1 MVINFNKKR
10 RKIALILCTLLCIIS
25 AFLIINHKPEQETLA
40 ILDDR
45 EINNYIID
53 VVFNDKDKKI
63 ECNQNITYINNTDKT
78 LWKTKGMDI
87 QIGEVVPDKGI
98 TVTIDGNIK
107 YINADGII
115 SQ

>member
-10 RKIALILCTLLCIIS
+10 RNIALILCTLLCIIS

-63 ECNQNITYINNTDKT
+63 ECNQNITYINNTNKT
-78 LWKTKGMDI
+78 LDKVYMQMHFQIAKYVLLKRKKWAKRTQMDLMRDI
-87 QIGEVVPDKGI
+87 
-98 TVTIDGNIK
+98 
-107 YINADGII
+107 
-115 SQ
+115 

>member
-1 MVINFNKKR
+1 MFINFNKKR
-10 RKIALILCTLLCIIS
+10 IKIALILCTLLCIIS

-78 LWKTKGMDI
+78 LDKIKG
-87 QIGEVVPDKGI
+87 
-98 TVTIDGNIK
+98 
-107 YINADGII
+107 
-115 SQ
+115 